1 MNKKQMVIQLHLQE
15 VSQRQIADRVQVA
28 RNTVSKYIDAFEKS
42 KSTDVRNLPVTED
55 IISPPTYKKRTGVKR
70 KMTSE
75 IEERLRGFIQD
86 NEWKRKNNMSKQ
98 QMKKIDM
105 YEKLQEEG
113 YDIGYTTVRN
123 FVNAEE
129 MRTKEVYIRQR
140 YSAAWEVEFDWGE
153 VKLVIDGKRKSYSLA
168 VFTLAYSNYR
178 FALLYESETM
188 ICVQDVHTKLIDH
201 LGFIPEVFTYDNMR
215 TVVKSFV
222 GTERKITDGM
232 IHLSNYYGFRI
243 RLCEPRKGN
252 QKGHVERSVE
262 FIRRKAFSYELA
274 FASLED
280 AQKRLA
286 QTIQSLNKRI
296 HHEKKLPHVELKD
309 QEKAVAAQ
317 GILPLPFDVS
327 EVLEC
332 RVDKYSTVHIKQNR
346 YSVPEGHVGAWI
358 RAKVSADA
366 VRLFING
373 DLAAEHR
380 RNWGVHQWEM
390 NLYHYIKTF
399 TKKKGALAQSECL
412 SQAPNQIKKLFE
424 NHYIGKEK
432 DFLELLLYVREKNEW
447 ENVMAAVRKIETKG
461 LGKITTEK
469 LIFLCEQ
476 TDSVP
481 AVLQHPDETI
491 EQALQNIKA
500 FSTMFNQVDEG
511 VLNHG

>member
-1 MNKKQMVIQLHLQE
+1 M
-15 VSQRQIADRVQVA
+15 
-28 RNTVSKYIDAFEKS
+28 
-42 KSTDVRNLPVTED
+42 TE
-55 IISPPTYKKRTGVKR
+55 
-70 KMTSE
+70 E
-75 IEERLRGFIQD
+75 IVERLKGFIQD

-123 FVNAEE
+123 FVNSEE
-129 MRTKEVYIRQR
+129 RRTKEVYIRQR

-153 VKLVIDGKRKSYSLA
+153 VKLVIDGKQKSYSLA

-188 ICVQDVHTKLIDH
+188 ICIQDAHTKLIDH
-201 LGFIPEVFTYDNMR
+201 LGFVPSVFTYDNMR

-222 GTERKITDGM
+222 GTDRKITDGM
-232 IHLSNYYGFRI
+232 INLSNYYEFRI

-262 FIRRKAFSYELA
+262 VVRRFAFP
-274 FASLED
+274 SLED

-286 QTIQSLNKRI
+286 QTILSLNKRI
-296 HHEKKLPHVELKD
+296 HHEKKLAHIELKD
-309 QEKAVAAQ
+309 QEKVAAAQ
-317 GILPLPFDVS
+317 EALPLPFDVS
-327 EVLEC
+327 EVVEC
-332 RVDKYSTVHIKQNR
+332 RVDKYSTVTIKQNR

-358 RAKVSADA
+358 RAKVSADS
-366 VRLFING
+366 VRLFIEG
-373 DLAAEHR
+373 EFVAEHR

-390 NLYHYIKTF
+390 DLYHYIKTF

-432 DFLELLLYVREKNEW
+432 DFLELLLYVREKNQW
-447 ENVMAAVRKIETKG
+447 DNVMAAVRQIETKG
-461 LGKITTEK
+461 LGDITTEK
-469 LIFLCEQ
+469 LIFLSEQ
-476 TDSVP
+476 TDLVP
-481 AVLQHPDETI
+481 AVPLHPDETV

-500 FSTMFNQVDEG
+500 FSAMFNQVDEG
-511 VLNHG
+511 VLEHG